1 MEATNKRLTS
11 EDLDKLAKKH
21 ITLNRQINSSPNQF
35 LSKMIKQAKIE
46 LNAEMTVEEIKQILT
61 DIKVEINYEGY
72 TYNLAFEPND
82 DELKIK
88 ESGSATGREVYY
100 HWETV
105 KDIVHNIKQE
115 KVFHSPVG
123 NEVHKAKEL
132 KPKQEQTT
140 VQKGQTTMNNN
151 VIIGTID
158 YKAIK
163 EKKYINI
170 NSADECKRVADT
182 LVENGVPF
190 SGRIQP
196 NLQKG
201 TITVSPENYKAV
213 IDILAK
219 VKSTSPAEKKNTTI
233 GNKPYKYIYDKKYI
247 NSNEEEIRKLA
258 DILTR

>member
-115 KVFHSPVG
+115 KVFHSPLG
-123 NEVHKAKEL
+123 NGL
-132 KPKQEQTT
+132 KGVLNTWENLSDIQTNRLSRQKMLIWLILYART
-140 VQKGQTTMNNN
+140 VLN
-151 VIIGTID
+151 
-158 YKAIK
+158 
-163 EKKYINI
+163 
-170 NSADECKRVADT
+170 
-182 LVENGVPF
+182 
-190 SGRIQP
+190 
-196 NLQKG
+196 
-201 TITVSPENYKAV
+201 
-213 IDILAK
+213 
-219 VKSTSPAEKKNTTI
+219 
-233 GNKPYKYIYDKKYI
+233 
-247 NSNEEEIRKLA
+247 
-258 DILTR
+258 

>member
-140 VQKGQTTMNNN
+140 VQ
-151 VIIGTID
+151 IC
-158 YKAIK
+158 
-163 EKKYINI
+163 
-170 NSADECKRVADT
+170 NSE
-182 LVENGVPF
+182 
-190 SGRIQP
+190 
-196 NLQKG
+196 
-201 TITVSPENYKAV
+201 
-213 IDILAK
+213 
-219 VKSTSPAEKKNTTI
+219 
-233 GNKPYKYIYDKKYI
+233 
-247 NSNEEEIRKLA
+247 
-258 DILTR
+258 